1 MRDPY
6 TDKFSGFRP
15 TYGPGYSVK
24 KSIRKTVETKHS
36 GFPRLKYLYL
46 GDNAFTEFGMGLLVF
61 RYFCHNA
68 TGRARLDLYGII
80 YTK

>member
-15 TYGPGYSVK
+15 SYGPGYSVK
-24 KSIRKTVETKHS
+24 KSFRKTVQTTHS

-46 GDNAFTEFGMGLLVF
+46 GDDAHEFGMRLLVF

-80 YTK
+80 YT